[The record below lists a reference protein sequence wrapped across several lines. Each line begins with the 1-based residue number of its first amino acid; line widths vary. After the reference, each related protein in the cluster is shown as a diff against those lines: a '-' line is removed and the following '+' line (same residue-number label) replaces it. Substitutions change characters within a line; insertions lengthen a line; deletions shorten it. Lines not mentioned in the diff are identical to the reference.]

1 MIKYLTSEWLPY
13 NRKWAHCTS
22 TNKVE
27 SQHSSLKSWLN
38 TSTSHTTSCDC
49 VIATT
54 HGISCQCMLALLEKD
69 GMDLMCYHVHGFWRS
84 LEYYKP
90 SGIDKWEDHD
100 TAGRDVLKSMVQQIC
115 DKDGPIVS
123 IDFLRFVIEAVQLLP
138 NHELY

>member
-1 MIKYLTSEWLPY
+1 NNEIGI
-13 NRKWAHCTS
+13 WAIDVIYHEIE
-22 TNKVE
+22 K
-27 SQHSSLKSWLN
+27 
-38 TSTSHTTSCDC
+38 TTSCDC